1 MKDSTLL
8 SPERIIRCAKENHTE
23 IPRDAFLNI
32 PNWLPNVDVTHLKT
46 EYLMFSKSFHGLLD
60 GVLPTQLHKSTNE
73 TENINNNSEDE
84 ENEQN
89 LSEDESVNVDSTL
102 NIEKVLQILSQ
113 YGITHAFPN
122 LYMVYKALLTIPAS
136 SSLAER
142 AFSKVFC

>member
-1 MKDSTLL
+1 M
-8 SPERIIRCAKENHTE
+8 
-23 IPRDAFLNI
+23 NI
-32 PNWLPNVDVTHLKT
+32 PNWLPNVDITHLKT

-60 GVLPTQLHKSTNE
+60 GELPTQLHKSTNE

-89 LSEDESVNVDSTL
+89 LSEDESVNVDSIL
-102 NIEKVLQILSQ
+102 NIEKILQILLQ

-142 AFSKVFC
+142 ALSEVFC